1 MLSQTAE
8 YALRAVLY
16 LARRESERESARSAA
31 GRGRGRV
38 CVDDVARALDIP
50 RNYLSKTMN
59 ALTGAGIL
67 RSARGPGG
75 GFSLAVPRD
84 ELTVARI
91 VEDFDP
97 ADSRSG
103 CLLRGGPCDE
113 SDPCAAHH
121 RWREV
126 ERTVRTFFARTTI
139 ADLLDDEGHAV
150 VPLQVGARGADRAT
164 TPTPDVT
171 LHEETLP

>member
-8 YALRAVLY
+8 YALRTVLY
-16 LARRESERESARSAA
+16 LAQRESERELSGA

-38 CVDDVARALDIP
+38 CVVDVAETLDIP

-67 RSARGPGG
+67 HSTRGPGG
-75 GFSLAVPRD
+75 GFSLAVPAD
-84 ELTVARI
+84 ELTVAGV
-91 VEDFDP
+91 VEGFDP

-139 ADLLDDEGHAV
+139 ADLLEDDGRARVRPLRAQPPEPTVARAI
-150 VPLQVGARGADRAT
+150 VPDS
-164 TPTPDVT
+164 TP
-171 LHEETLP
+171 HEETLP